1 MKKTLLLIPAVF
13 LLTSCINSSFSGT
26 RRGSIS
32 NYYSGHIE
40 SKYDFCNGSEI
51 FEFDVKK
58 EQSLI
63 IKCELTTKSGEINFS
78 ISPKGGLSLFATSTT
93 EDGKYDVEL
102 PDYGKY
108 KITINMNSHSG
119 SYLFDWSK

>member
-1 MKKTLLLIPAVF
+1 MKKSLVLIPAAF

-40 SKYDFCNGSEI
+40 SKYDFCDGSEI
-51 FEFDVKK
+51 FEFEVNKD
-58 EQSLI
+58 QSLI
-63 IKCELTTKSGEINFS
+63 IKCEITTKSGEINFS
-78 ISPKGGLSLFATSTT
+78 VSPKGQNSIFAKSTT
-93 EDGKYDVEL
+93 ENSDYDIEL

-108 KITINMNSHSG
+108 KITVNTNSHSG
-119 SYLFDWSK
+119 SYLFDWTK